1 MEAGDLAGECGLR
14 ELVRA
19 LLEEEEDEEREAER
33 ERGRGKISG
42 GRFGLGT
49 RVFDDED
56 GRHVATALTRR
67 RRRPTRGR
75 VKGPVARSSLRGG
88 GGELGTNK
96 NLDLWLQLV
105 WTKLKLK
112 HATRSATRLF

>member
-1 MEAGDLAGECGLR
+1 MVGDLAGECELR

-42 GRFGLGT
+42 GRFGLGA
-49 RVFDDED
+49 RVFDEAED
-56 GRHVATALTRR
+56 GWHVATALTRR

-75 VKGPVARSSLRGG
+75 AELPV
-88 GGELGTNK
+88 
-96 NLDLWLQLV
+96 
-105 WTKLKLK
+105 
-112 HATRSATRLF
+112 

>member
-42 GRFGLGT
+42 GRFGLGA

-56 GRHVATALTRR
+56 GRHVATTLTRR
-67 RRRPTRGR
+67 R
-75 VKGPVARSSLRGG
+75 
-88 GGELGTNK
+88 
-96 NLDLWLQLV
+96 
-105 WTKLKLK
+105 
-112 HATRSATRLF
+112 

>member
-1 MEAGDLAGECGLR
+1 MAMDGRRPGNPRFPTVRRPELVSEGLRRELGRFGCKGFEDGGVEAGDLAGECGLR

-42 GRFGLGT
+42 GRFGLGA

-75 VKGPVARSSLRGG
+75 AELPV
-88 GGELGTNK
+88 
-96 NLDLWLQLV
+96 
-105 WTKLKLK
+105 
-112 HATRSATRLF
+112 